1 MKNFWRVLAYLKH
14 YKPQAW
20 SNMLFN
26 VLAVVFGTLSLLV
39 LKPFL
44 DILFSNFEWQ
54 ALADDAN
61 MLDRWLHQF
70 NTFLFEQ
77 MRDQG
82 KEAGLTV
89 VCLVVVVLFFLK
101 NLFRYLALFV
111 MAPVRNGIERDI
123 REQLFGKMLSLQL
136 AYFSEQRKGDLLA
149 RLTADVQEIQWSVL
163 RGIEVIVRSPVEILL
178 SLGLMLYI
186 SPILTGFSFGLGLF
200 VALIIGR
207 VGKSLR
213 KQSTDAQQ
221 SLGRLLSIFEE
232 ALGGLRII
240 MGFNAERYQYG
251 RFQKENKYYFDLR
264 NQMQRRQDLASPMTE
279 FLGIA
284 VVCLLLWFGGR
295 LVFSGNFDASTFVVF
310 VMLFYNII
318 TPAKSFSKAFYDIQK
333 GISAAERVNEIVD
346 AELNIKDS
354 PNAKPLHSFDEAI
367 VFKEVR
373 FHYQSNE
380 LVLKGI
386 NLRIE
391 KGKTIALVGASGA
404 GKSTIADLIP
414 RFYDISQGAIELDG
428 RDIREYRLK
437 DLRALMGIVSQE
449 AILFND
455 SIYNNIV
462 FGLEDVT
469 KEEVEAAARIANA
482 HDFIIQL
489 EKGYATNI
497 GDRGA
502 KLSGGQRQRV
512 TIARA
517 ILRNPPILILD
528 EATSALDSKS
538 ERLVQDALTRVL
550 QNRTAVVIA
559 HRLSTIQFAD
569 EIVVMHEGEIVERG
583 THEMLL
589 ADGGAYQK
597 LVNLQQM

>member
-1 MKNFWRVLAYLKH
+1 
-14 YKPQAW
+14 
-20 SNMLFN
+20 MLFN

-44 DILFSNFEWQ
+44 DILFGNFDVQ
-54 ALADDAN
+54 ALAADAN
-61 MLDRWLHQF
+61 TLDRWVHQF

-82 KEAGLTV
+82 KEAGLTL
-89 VCLVVVVLFFLK
+89 VCLVVIVLFFLK

-123 REQLFGKMLSLQL
+123 REELFGKMLKLQL
-136 AYFSEQRKGDLLA
+136 SYFSEQRKGDLLA

-163 RGIEVIVRSPVEILL
+163 RGLEVIVRSPVEILL
-178 SLGLMLYI
+178 SLALMLYI
-186 SPILTGFSFGLGLF
+186 SPTLTGFSFGLGLF

-213 KQSTDAQQ
+213 KQSSDAQQ
-221 SLGRLLSIFEE
+221 SLGQLLSIFEE

-251 RFQKENKYYFDLR
+251 RFQKENKTYFDLR
-264 NQMQRRQDLASPMTE
+264 NQMQRRQDLASPLTE

-284 VVCLLLWFGGR
+284 VVSLLLWFGGQ

-346 AELNIKDS
+346 AELNIKDR
-354 PNAKPLHSFDEAI
+354 PNAQPIHSFQEAI
-367 VFKEVR
+367 ELKQVR
-373 FHYQSNE
+373 FQYQPNE
-380 LVLKGI
+380 TVLRGI
-386 NLRIE
+386 DLRIE

-414 RFYDISQGAIELDG
+414 RFYDVSQGSIELDG
-428 RDIREYRLK
+428 QDIRDYRLK

-455 SIYNNIV
+455 TIYNNIV
-462 FGLEDVT
+462 FGLDGATKEDV
-469 KEEVEAAARIANA
+469 EEAAAIANA
-482 HDFIIQL
+482 HEFIVQL
-489 EKGYATNI
+489 EKGYDTNI

-502 KLSGGQRQRV
+502 KLSGGQRQRI

-538 ERLVQDALTRVL
+538 ERLVQDALTKVL

-559 HRLSTIQFAD
+559 HRLSTIQFAN

-589 ADGGAYQK
+589 ADGGAYRK
-597 LVNLQQM
+597 LVDLQQM